1 MKFFNLLALLTVI
14 SASSFAYTGKT
25 AASVALKA
33 EGSSEIYNL
42 VYAGASQKVRVTIRN
57 AAGRLL
63 FTEVLRLQSFSRPY
77 NFSNLPHGTYHVEVT
92 DDSATTV
99 KTVVL
104 GNKAENKSLEAVS
117 QIRSIPNE
125 KSKYVVS
132 VGNTESSQILVKI
145 YDQWSNLVY
154 KGSENVEGDF
164 AKVFNL
170 EAVKSD
176 LFVFEV
182 FDSNG
187 LIKRS
192 TM

>member
-25 AASVALKA
+25 AASVALKV

-57 AAGRLL
+57 SAGRLL

-77 NFSNLPHGTYHVEVT
+77 NFSSLPDGTYYIEVT
-92 DDSATTV
+92 DDSDTTV

-104 GNKAENKSLEAVS
+104 GNEAENKSLEAVS
-117 QIRSIPNE
+117 QVRSIPDE
-125 KSKYVVS
+125 KGKYVVS

-145 YDQWSNLVY
+145 YDQWANLVY
-154 KGSENVEGDF
+154 EGSEHVEGDF

-176 LFVFEV
+176 LFVFEI
-182 FDSNG
+182 FDNNG